1 MDLVTKLNIIA
12 LDAWFFGD
20 LSTVIRVSF
29 ILDNLKLHKKE
40 KILREICEENE
51 IDREENQ
58 LLDMAGV

>member
-1 MDLVTKLNIIA
+1 MDLVTKLNVIA
-12 LDAWFFGD
+12 LDAWFLGD

-29 ILDNLKLHKKE
+29 ILDNLKKKKKE

>member
-1 MDLVTKLNIIA
+1 MDLVTKLNIIS

-58 LLDMAGV
+58 LLDMAEA